1 MKQGKKYVDSVK
13 LIDSTK
19 AYDSSE
25 AFDLVCQTAKAK
37 FDETVELHVRL
48 GVDSRHADQQVRG
61 AVVLFVHWFSLR
73 AKRSRLL
80 SMQVLISLLT
90 MIQLRR
96 LTMVGWTSTL

>member
-37 FDETVELHVRL
+37 FDETVDVT
-48 GVDSRHADQQVRG
+48 
-61 AVVLFVHWFSLR
+61 
-73 AKRSRLL
+73 
-80 SMQVLISLLT
+80 LIS
-90 MIQLRR
+90 R
-96 LTMVGWTSTL
+96 